1 MSRNIDRIT
10 DLIAQLEDISGELTD
25 LLDEER
31 DRRAIP
37 HLREAD
43 RLILEAV
50 CALEEVGPDYEGP
63 VLRTGDIVI
72 MHKIGR

>member
-1 MSRNIDRIT
+1 MSKNIDRVT
-10 DLIAQLEDISGELTD
+10 ELIAQLEDISGELED

-37 HLREAD
+37 HLRDANS
-43 RLILEAV
+43 RIQEAV
-50 CALEEVGPDYEGP
+50 RALEEVGPDYEGP
-63 VLRTGDIVI
+63 VLRTGDVVI